1 MLVLPA
7 IDLKGGKCVR
17 LLRGDMSAE
26 TVYADDPVAVG
37 QRWVQE
43 GAEYLHVVDL
53 DGAVSGEPVNGAV
66 IAALCQVLPIPIEI
80 GGGVRSVER
89 AAALLDLG
97 IDRVIFG
104 TAALAEP
111 AIVAEACRRFSGR
124 IAVGIDA
131 REGKAAV
138 RGWIETSGM
147 SAIDLA
153 RQAQGLGACRVI
165 YTDISRDGT
174 QEGVNVAA
182 TRAVAEAVS
191 LPVTASGG
199 VGSLND
205 ILAVRDCGAANV
217 DAVIV
222 GRALY
227 TGAVRLPEAIEAA
240 KSPHADPLP
249 KENVDKREPHPLRQ
263 GSGQASRRSR
273 KKGPP
278 QGERKLSF
286 EKQ

>member
-1 MLVLPA
+1 MLIIPA

-26 TVYADDPVAVG
+26 TVYGDDPVAIG
-37 QRWVQE
+37 RRWVQE
-43 GAEYLHVVDL
+43 GAAYLHVVDL

-66 IAALCQVLPIPIEI
+66 IAALCRALPIPIEI

-89 AAALLDLG
+89 AATLLELG
-97 IDRVIFG
+97 IQRIIFG
-104 TAALAEP
+104 TAALAAPE
-111 AIVAEACRRFSGR
+111 VVSDACRRFPGR

-131 REGKAAV
+131 RGGKVAV
-138 RGWIETSGM
+138 RGWVETSSA
-147 SAIDLA
+147 SAIELA
-153 RQAQGLGACRVI
+153 RQAQDLGACRII

-182 TRAVAEAVS
+182 TCAVAQAVG

-199 VGSLND
+199 VGSLGD
-205 ILAVRDCGAANV
+205 IIAVRDCGVANI

-227 TGAVRLPEAIEAA
+227 TGTVQLPEAIRVAA
-240 KSPHADPLP
+240 A
-249 KENVDKREPHPLRQ
+249 
-263 GSGQASRRSR
+263 GM
-273 KKGPP
+273 
-278 QGERKLSF
+278 
-286 EKQ
+286 